1 MTAVH
6 TPASSSFPPDRESEG
21 GSDVSATQ
29 GPGRPTTRRTART
42 AWRSFVARRRPAE
55 RDLTQI
61 DSLLD
66 LSSGLWPW
74 LAGANVVM
82 QLANPA
88 VGHGVAESRVESGR
102 VDRHPIKRGRTTG
115 LYLAVA
121 TLGSQEDRDFIHH
134 EVKRIHDEVI
144 STSDSP
150 VRYSANSQQLQL
162 WVALCLIRFFVDQ
175 YELLYR
181 PLTDAE
187 REHVLALGEPLA
199 TVLNVKPRAWP
210 ATWDEY
216 ESVFVDG
223 MGEARFAPPVREMLD
238 DLCAFGPLDGKLAG
252 SGTLL
257 HRTLGPIH
265 HSYTRF
271 GIPAQARDR
280 MEWEISPADLRRK
293 RAIHSVARVADTVV
307 PTPLRKLYTVAL
319 WDMRTRRALGIDVF

>member
-1 MTAVH
+1 MTAIH
-6 TPASSSFPPDRESEG
+6 APANSS
-21 GSDVSATQ
+21 
-29 GPGRPTTRRTART
+29 GPAGQPTARET
-42 AWRSFVARRRPAE
+42 ARSAFDSFLARRRPAE
-55 RDLTQI
+55 RDLTQV

-66 LSSGLWPW
+66 LSSGLWLW

-88 VGHGVAESRVESGR
+88 VGHGVVESRVESGR

-121 TLGSQEDRDFIHH
+121 TIGSEDDRQFIHE
-134 EVKRIHDEVI
+134 EVKRIHTEVV

-150 VRYSANSQQLQL
+150 VRYSGNSQQLQL
-162 WVALCLIRFFVDQ
+162 WVAMCLIRFFVDQ

-181 PLTDAE
+181 PLTAAE

-199 TVLNVKPRAWP
+199 TVLNVRPEAWP

-216 ESVFVDG
+216 EKVFAEGMDG
-223 MGEARFAPPVREMLD
+223 TRFDAPVRDMLD
-238 DLCAFGPLDGKLAG
+238 DLCSFGPLAGKLAG

-257 HRTLGPIH
+257 HRTVGPVH

-271 GIPAQARDR
+271 GVPGRTR
-280 MEWEISPADLRRK
+280 EEMGWEISPADLRRK
-293 RAIHSVARVADTVV
+293 RRINALARAADKVV
-307 PTPLRKLYTVAL
+307 PTPLRTLYTVAL
-319 WDMRTRRALGIDVF
+319 WDMRIRRALSIRVF

>member
-1 MTAVH
+1 MTAVQI
-6 TPASSSFPPDRESEG
+6 PASTPGPPGPSGPTGSSVPTA
-21 GSDVSATQ
+21 SA
-29 GPGRPTTRRTART
+29 RAAARS
-42 AWRSFVARRRPAE
+42 ALRSFVARRRPAE

-66 LSSGLWPW
+66 LSSGLWLW

-88 VGHGVAESRVESGR
+88 VGHGVVESRVESGR

-121 TLGSQEDRDFIHH
+121 TLGNADDRQFMHD
-134 EVKRIHDEVI
+134 EVKRIHDEVF

-150 VRYSANSQQLQL
+150 VRYSGNSQKLQL

-181 PLTDAE
+181 PLNAAE
-187 REHVLALGEPLA
+187 REHVLRLGEPLA
-199 TVLNVKPRAWP
+199 TVLNVRADAWP

-216 ESVFVDG
+216 EKVFAEG
-223 MGEARFAPPVREMLD
+223 MAEANFDEPVREMLD

-252 SGTLL
+252 SGTVL
-257 HRTLGPIH
+257 HRTVGPVH

-271 GIPAQARDR
+271 GIPGPTREK
-280 MEWEISPADLRRK
+280 MGWEIAPADLRRK
-293 RAIHSVARVADTVV
+293 RRIHAVARAADLVV
-307 PTPLRKLYTVAL
+307 PMPLRKLYTVAL
-319 WDMRTRRALGIDVF
+319 WDMRARRTLGIDVF